1 MPASQHEHY
10 PRERAR
16 RVRVAVALLVAFF
29 LLSSGLTLQ
38 RAWDLKRATAREGDW
53 VTRYHERFDLVKS
66 MLPSQGVIPYVT
78 DYSVGS
84 DEGTIIP
91 QYALAPRILDRD
103 AVQRTQGIVLAVYSN
118 PAFLP
123 SPSAARLR
131 LIADFG
137 NGVKVFRVE

>member
-10 PRERAR
+10 SRERPR

-29 LLSSGLTLQ
+29 LCSSGLTLQ
-38 RAWDLKRATAREGDW
+38 RAWDLKRATPREGYW
-53 VTRYHERFDLVKS
+53 VTQYLERFDVVKP
-66 MLPSQGVIPYVT
+66 MLPPQGVIPYVT

-84 DEGTIIP
+84 DQGTIIP
-91 QYALAPRILDRD
+91 QYALAPRLLDRD
-103 AVQRTQGIVLAVYSN
+103 AVQRPQGIVLAVYSN

-123 SPSAARLR
+123 SASTARLR